1 MPAPPPP
8 APGPTAV
15 VARDPFGLGDA
26 PAPAP
31 RSGIEHHLDLDWGE
45 PDAGA
50 APRAA
55 ATPPPPAEILPV
67 ANAPVVALEE
77 LDFEPVDE
85 PGAGSTVEAIE
96 LPDVGSDEEL
106 ELAPATDF
114 IPPAETTGH
123 AAASDGSPAVELDID
138 LLAPEAAASPAPA
151 PPPASVPAPAHDG
164 GEAQLRQA
172 LSQASREVIER
183 IAWEVVP
190 QLAETIIREQ
200 LERLVKERQR

>member
-1 MPAPPPP
+1 MPPPP
-8 APGPTAV
+8 PSVAAV
-15 VARDPFGLGDA
+15 VARDPFGLGEAPAAAPRAA

-31 RSGIEHHLDLDWGE
+31 APSHDLDLDWGE
-45 PDAGA
+45 EPSKA
-50 APRAA
+50 APQLVAA
-55 ATPPPPAEILPV
+55 PPPPAEAAPL

-77 LDFEPVDE
+77 LDFETADGGPGTGAAVE
-85 PGAGSTVEAIE
+85 PIE
-96 LPDVGSDEEL
+96 LPDAGSSDEL

-114 IPPAETTGH
+114 IPSAETTGH
-123 AAASDGSPAVELDID
+123 TPEPSSLEMELDFEP
-138 LLAPEAAASPAPA
+138 LAPAGEERPLDLEPEAPA
-151 PPPASVPAPAHDG
+151 GDG

-200 LERLVKERQR
+200 LERLAKERQR